1 VSRRL
6 AAGGAA
12 LLASLAVVGAG
23 IALLGAPAVAG
34 PSEQVPDAPP
44 ADGQDDEQVAEGRQL
59 YLAHCA
65 SCHGGEAQGGR
76 YGPSLLGVGAASADF
91 QLRTGRM
98 PAADPEGQQPPRP
111 PAFDEPQITA
121 LVAYLASLGD
131 GPAIPEWEVDE
142 SLLQRGAELY
152 IADCAPCHGA
162 TANGGATGGG
172 WIAPPL
178 IGVGSQTVAEAI
190 VIGPGQM
197 PAFELAESD
206 LNAVVTYV
214 DYLQEVPNPGGFEI
228 GGIGP
233 VPEGLVAWAVGATA
247 LVAVCILIGR
257 EWRATARARA
267 AGAGRTEQDT

>member
-1 VSRRL
+1 MSRRL
-6 AAGGAA
+6 AVSAAVLLAA
-12 LLASLAVVGAG
+12 LALVGAG
-23 IALLGAPAVAG
+23 VTLLGAPAIAG
-34 PSEQVPDAPP
+34 PWEPVPDPPP
-44 ADGQDDEQVAEGRQL
+44 ADTQDDEQIAEGRQL

-65 SCHGGEAQGGR
+65 SCHGGDAQGGR
-76 YGPSLLGVGAASADF
+76 YGPSLIGVGAASADF

-98 PAADPEGQQPPRP
+98 PAADPEGQQLPRP

-121 LVAYLASLGD
+121 LVAYIASLGE
-131 GPAIPEWEVDE
+131 GPPIPEWEVDE

-178 IGVGSQTVAEAI
+178 IGVESRTVAEAV

-214 DYLQEVPNPGGFEI
+214 DYLQDVPNPGGFEI

-267 AGAGRTEQDT
+267 AGAARTEPDA